1 LEFEI
6 WDLEFGVGQTDIG
19 NMNLSPIIIPIFL
32 PNAGCRERCLF
43 CNQKAVAT
51 ETPFPS
57 SVRRFIEASITR
69 LPSEK
74 KNKEKQIAF
83 YGGSFTA
90 IPQEDQV
97 CYLKEVQPLLRSG
110 LIHSIR
116 ISTRPDALDE
126 EILSL
131 LKEYGVK
138 TVEIG
143 VQSMIDEVLLLST
156 RGHSAEDTIS
166 AASRLRRWGFEVG
179 LHLMIGLPGDT
190 CDRFLQ
196 TLDQVINLKPDFLR
210 IHPTLVLKGSPLEL
224 LWRAGRYS
232 PISLEEAVLWLKKGL
247 LKLERSSV
255 RVARIGLQPT
265 EELEKHLLAGAY
277 HPALRQLIDSEIA
290 FDMARQLLQIHPEER
305 EAFFLCNP
313 KEVSNLRGQ
322 RNQNIQKLKD
332 QFHLKDIFIQN
343 SDDIR
348 RGSLF
353 LETREGSVSIKREDL
368 CA

>member
-1 LEFEI
+1 LNEIRNNEIASVIWKLVIGICLEFEI
-6 WDLEFGVGQTDIG
+6 WDLEFGVGQTDVG

-143 VQSMIDEVLLLST
+143 V
-156 RGHSAEDTIS
+156 
-166 AASRLRRWGFEVG
+166 
-179 LHLMIGLPGDT
+179 
-190 CDRFLQ
+190 
-196 TLDQVINLKPDFLR
+196 
-210 IHPTLVLKGSPLEL
+210 
-224 LWRAGRYS
+224 
-232 PISLEEAVLWLKKGL
+232 
-247 LKLERSSV
+247 
-255 RVARIGLQPT
+255 
-265 EELEKHLLAGAY
+265 
-277 HPALRQLIDSEIA
+277 
-290 FDMARQLLQIHPEER
+290 
-305 EAFFLCNP
+305 
-313 KEVSNLRGQ
+313 
-322 RNQNIQKLKD
+322 
-332 QFHLKDIFIQN
+332 
-343 SDDIR
+343 
-348 RGSLF
+348 
-353 LETREGSVSIKREDL
+353 
-368 CA
+368 